1 MTDPINLGN
10 NLGLFYLMGFF
21 KPDKFE
27 FIVLVFRSPKKKQKK
42 KNPVSW
48 LPIKKSM
55 QALA

>member
-10 NLGLFYLMGFF
+10 NLGLFYLIGFF

-42 KNPVSW
+42 KTRLVGYQLKRAW
-48 LPIKKSM
+48 RR
-55 QALA
+55 